1 MKDYLNKVISDKT
14 NKIADLQK
22 RGEESQDVEEV
33 KAIIAEVKELEV
45 EITDAKEQLAK
56 LDEEKI
62 VEEEPETPVE
72 EEPKE
77 EPKEEEPEEKETE
90 VEEEPKEEE
99 EPTADEVKR
108 SADWVKVDAS
118 NLKTVASFEQRGG
131 KEMNENLEQRKAFMD
146 AVQTGNL
153 SALEKRADAYTTTGD
168 LEYVIPENLINDIIT
183 EINNRG
189 YILNLCNK
197 TNYAVG
203 QTIPVGLVN
212 IVASWVGTTENPTG
226 EGEGSAVQKGGVVS
240 YITFANYKLRCVVG
254 ITHEAKIQSL
264 PIFERKFVEQVAEA
278 MVTAI
283 EAAIVN
289 GTGVSQPKGILTE
302 TPMEGKALE
311 IATGAD
317 MKYADLV
324 KFVGAVPAKYRK
336 DAVIFCTQKT
346 FFEFMAIED
355 SVGQPVARVNAGVD
369 GAMKQYLFN
378 TPVIFADEYLADY
391 AKDVTEDTTF
401 AFIYNFKEYTLNT
414 NYNLGISQRQVWEN
428 ENHET
433 KAVLACDGKPI
444 TKYSYVTFTKKA
456 ING

>member
-1 MKDYLNKVISDKT
+1 MKDYLNKVISEKS
-14 NKIADLQK
+14 NKVADLQK
-22 RGEESQDVEEV
+22 RGDESQDVEEV

-56 LDEEKI
+56 LEEEKV
-62 VEEEPETPVE
+62 VEEKPETPVE
-72 EEPKE
+72 EEKPAE
-77 EPKEEEPEEKETE
+77 EPKEEEAE
-90 VEEEPKEEE
+90 VEEEKPVDE
-99 EPTADEVKR
+99 EPTADEVQR
-108 SADWVKVDAS
+108 SSEWVKVDQS
-118 NLKTVASFEQRGG
+118 NLKTLGSFEQRGG

-153 SALEKRADAYTTTGD
+153 SKLEKRADAYTTTGD

-183 EINNRG
+183 EINKRG
-189 YILNLCNK
+189 YILNLVNK

-212 IVASWVGTTENPTG
+212 ITASWVGTTENPTG
-226 EGEGSAVQKGGVVS
+226 EGAGSAVQKGGVES
-240 YITFANYKLRCVVG
+240 YITFLNYKLRCVVG

-278 MVTAI
+278 MVEAI

-302 TPMEGKALE
+302 TPNAGKALE
-311 IATGAD
+311 IKSGAD

-324 KFVGAVPAKYRK
+324 RFVGAVPAKYRNG
-336 DAVIFCTQKT
+336 AVIFCTQNT
-346 FFEFMAIED
+346 FFEWMAITD
-355 SVGQPVARVNAGVD
+355 STGQPVARVNAGVD

-378 TPVIFADEYLADY
+378 TPVIFADEYLKDY
-391 AKDVTEDTTF
+391 VKTATEATTF

-414 NYNLGISQRQVWEN
+414 NYNLGITQREVWEN

-433 KAVLACDGKPI
+433 KAVLACDGKPV
-444 TKYSYVTFTKKA
+444 TKNSFVTWTKVTEVEELSA
-456 ING
+456 